1 MTSRTGLTTT
11 GPRAMNSRPSFAK
24 DFPRTPEVDA
34 LVDDFMRGD
43 YARVR
48 AQAPRIAQA
57 AEDPAVKRAA
67 RILVQRTN
75 PDPLALV
82 LLGLSALL
90 LVALAGFWIA
100 NGKPPP
106 GEAPTIQTR

>member
-1 MTSRTGLTTT
+1 M
-11 GPRAMNSRPSFAK
+11 PSRPSFAK
-24 DFPRTPEVDA
+24 DFPRTPEVDG

-48 AQAPRIAQA
+48 AQAPRIEHAAQ
-57 AEDPAVKRAA
+57 DPAVKQAA
-67 RILVQRTN
+67 RTLVQRTN

-90 LVALAGFWIA
+90 LVVLAGFWIA
-100 NGKPPP
+100 KGKPPP
-106 GEAPTIQTR
+106 AEGPTIQTR

>member
-1 MTSRTGLTTT
+1 MT
-11 GPRAMNSRPSFAK
+11 SRPSFAK

-34 LVDDFMRGD
+34 LVDDFVRGD

-48 AQAPRIAQA
+48 AQAPRVEQT
-57 AEDPAVKRAA
+57 AEDGAIKRAA
-67 RILVQRTN
+67 RTLIERTN

-90 LVALAGFWIA
+90 LIVLAGFWIA
-100 NGKPPP
+100 NGKHPPAP
-106 GEAPTIQTR
+106 LSAPSQPVEAH